1 MRTIWSRPMRC
12 WLALTVSLLLALSLV
27 PLPAFAA
34 QASSGS
40 GEAASAAQPTSVAAD
55 AAQPGDERPSEHVS
69 AGRAVAS
76 NAQPSSLADPG
87 TQGPDAS
94 ASEATQ
100 QNPASAT
107 SSKQPAAAGAPSAP
121 KTAEEAA
128 SSRTTNEEG
137 SAANAA
143 SSIGSLMGAAPMSSG
158 GAPVSAATEKLE
170 AGTYTLTANLYVAA
184 VDAPIGANV
193 YLGDSSFPP
202 LHPQRM
208 NATLTVAGDGQLQL
222 SIPVKQNAFTLQ
234 HIGDGAGVRVLS
246 TSRGGSEFNY
256 IGEAPA
262 HIRYEDRII
271 EVVCALDNAS
281 GSYTFK
287 NCIEYPA
294 PLDIGNMNDAE
305 ANKYW
310 DIQLGVDFSSA
321 VRNVAGDFEKSYEDP
336 VTGIKLTAKA
346 DEGSASI
353 PLLSTAS
360 FSAAEVADSAA
371 LEAAKAA
378 LSHEFSAVPSFRLY
392 DMKLASKG
400 TEVSF
405 DDKAHSQVYIPT
417 EVAHAALYRIEGG
430 AAAKRATQA
439 ADAGVTIDGISS
451 GVFAL
456 VDDDSATAWVAVKTI
471 ESSLPGVS
479 LTYRS
484 GGMFEEYMG
493 GFDQLE
499 SWGMYNAFFSRVED
513 GLFWTTAVEELAKL
527 KAYQHLDLQSL
538 YALGFDSDSTA
549 LIYATTKHAPWNGLG
564 KESGTTLEATVPAA
578 EGSDLYL
585 VSGTIGGGIESA
597 QKIPAT
603 IVKGI
608 ATFNLASI
616 DEDLTEEQTKAQND
630 RNSALWNAASGLDS
644 DNFGQDGQRQT
655 PQTKIAYIAVAREAP
670 TRIDKPLPALGLV
683 YTGSPQ
689 QGVAPG
695 EGYDLSIAP
704 SGTDAGEY
712 LAVATPKAGFAWQD
726 GSEQPAQVKWSIAKA
741 PLSAAYDGETV
752 AQGRTPAFKVDVSGF
767 VGGESAASAKG
778 YAAPSVLLPEGVSPQ
793 DLAEGASY
801 ELMPS
806 GGAAA
811 NYTFAYKGGKL
822 LVTKRADLA
831 PGTYALTA
839 NLSMP
844 GQFNPLIKGLT
855 VYANSPDNPFSDTAG
870 NSPVLDENTSARN
883 AVPRDPESMN
893 ATLVVGEGGV
903 KTLVLPIKNP
913 VFTTQE
919 LGTCADLSNVQVQ
932 RVAPADASKWSYGS
946 HATRIHKMIAT
957 LSDPQTAGMASYA
970 FAGSS
975 LYAVPLDLD
984 ISPAGA
990 VALKL
995 DVDYDSAKKVSDVTA
1010 TPSLDGEPSPGPAV
1024 PGDAG
1029 TGGAGGT
1036 GAGTGASGGSGTS
1049 AAPLPG
1055 PGAVPAPSAS
1065 APGASVGGVPRTA
1078 AASAAARSATL
1089 APGSYTV
1096 SANIWL
1102 SKQDTGL
1109 PLNPHLTSGSFPPMN
1124 PVQSNATLTVDGNG
1138 HARVSVPIAIQRRI
1152 MTVNSISGLNLAASN
1167 REGAGLSNITVDL
1180 GVIGGSTSVVT
1191 KPCTVDVTIGDLA
1204 MTIGGAIFGGVR
1216 NHTYPATFQMNL
1228 SGVPLSGGGAI
1239 PDAVKRIL
1247 AGDAG
1252 ASGDG
1257 ALGTVDEAKAQAAE
1271 AAAQA
1276 KAGKPGHRQAAPT
1289 PTDAAEG
1296 AEEMLA
1302 ANPALTFGLGA
1313 LSTLVVG
1320 GAAAGGM
1327 HAYRRRKNLVSQ
1339 GEKL

>member
-34 QASSGS
+34 QASLGS
-40 GEAASAAQPTSVAAD
+40 GEAASAEQSVSVAAD
-55 AAQPGDERPSEHVS
+55 AAQSANVATGAAQPGDERPSGHVS
-69 AGRAVAS
+69 ASRAATP
-76 NAQPSSLADPG
+76 NAQPTSLADSG
-87 TQGPDAS
+87 TQDSAAS
-94 ASEATQ
+94 AGEAAQ
-100 QNPASAT
+100 QNPASVA
-107 SSKQPAAAGAPSAP
+107 SSKQPASADVLSAP
-121 KTAEEAA
+121 KTAGEAA
-128 SSRTTNEEG
+128 SNRTANEAG
-137 SAANAA
+137 VPAAAL
-143 SSIGSLMGAAPMSSG
+143 SIGSLIGGLPASSG
-158 GAPVSAATEKLE
+158 GAPVSALTEKLE

-184 VDAPIGANV
+184 VDAPIGFNV
-193 YLGDSSFPP
+193 YLGDSNFPP
-202 LHPQRM
+202 LQAQRM

-222 SIPVKQNAFTLQ
+222 STPVKQNAFTLQ

-256 IGEAPA
+256 LGDPPTP
-262 HIRYEDRII
+262 IRYHDRII
-271 EVVCALDNAS
+271 EAVCALDNAS

-294 PLDIGNMNDAE
+294 PLDVDIKNPDD

-321 VRNVAGDFEKSYEDP
+321 VRNVAGAFEKSYEDP
-336 VTGIKLTAKA
+336 ITGIKLTAKA

-371 LEAAKAA
+371 LEAAKTA

-392 DMKLASKG
+392 DMELASKG
-400 TEVSF
+400 AQVSF

-430 AAAKRATQA
+430 AAAKLATQA
-439 ADAGVTIDGISS
+439 AGAGVTIDGISS

-456 VDDDSATAWVAVKTI
+456 ADTDSATPWAAVKKI
-471 ESSLPGVS
+471 ESSFPGVS
-479 LTYRS
+479 LTYKTTNYLETNGLFMDFDS
-484 GGMFEEYMG
+484 AYSQGLFE
-493 GFDQLE
+493 
-499 SWGMYNAFFSRVED
+499 AFFSQVKNGPVWEGALSEIVKRA
-513 GLFWTTAVEELAKL
+513 GLQNPDFEGC
-527 KAYQHLDLQSL
+527 YSL
-538 YALGFDSDSTA
+538 ALGNNFKAFPLSDQSRFPFDAIGGEMQNA
-549 LIYATTKHAPWNGLG
+549 L
-564 KESGTTLEATVPAA
+564 SATVPAA
-578 EGSDLYL
+578 TGSAIYL
-585 VSGTIGGGIESA
+585 VSGTVGGGLTSISE
-597 QKIPAT
+597 IPST
-603 IVKGI
+603 ISHGL
-608 ATFNLASI
+608 ATFDLATS
-616 DEDLTEEQTKAQND
+616 EQPANGDTILG
-630 RNSALWNAASGLDS
+630 LWNAASGWDT
-644 DNFGQDGQRQT
+644 NFIPAHPEKAVQT

-670 TRIDKPLPALGLV
+670 TRIDKPLPASGLV
-683 YTGSPQ
+683 YTGGPQ

-726 GSEQPAQVKWSIAKA
+726 GSEQPAQLKWSIAKA

-752 AQGRTPAFKVDVSGF
+752 AQGRIPAFKVDVSGF
-767 VGGESAASAKG
+767 VGEESAASAKG

-870 NSPVLDENTSARN
+870 NSPVLDENASARN

-1024 PGDAG
+1024 PSDAG
-1029 TGGAGGT
+1029 TGGAGST
-1036 GAGTGASGGSGTS
+1036 GAGTGASGGGGAS
-1049 AAPLPG
+1049 AAPPAG
-1055 PGAVPAPSAS
+1055 PGRSSRAGRQCTGRFRRRRPRSQRDLGAGQLYRLGQYLAEQAGHGAALEPTSDQRLLPTHE
-1065 APGASVGGVPRTA
+1065 PGSEQCGAHGRQQRPRTGVGA
-1078 AASAAARSATL
+1078 HRHPEKDHDGEQHQRAE
-1089 APGSYTV
+1089 PGRLEQRGCRIVEY
-1096 SANIWL
+1096 
-1102 SKQDTGL
+1102 
-1109 PLNPHLTSGSFPPMN
+1109 
-1124 PVQSNATLTVDGNG
+1124 NG
-1138 HARVSVPIAIQRRI
+1138 
-1152 MTVNSISGLNLAASN
+1152 
-1167 REGAGLSNITVDL
+1167 
-1180 GVIGGSTSVVT
+1180 
-1191 KPCTVDVTIGDLA
+1191 
-1204 MTIGGAIFGGVR
+1204 
-1216 NHTYPATFQMNL
+1216 
-1228 SGVPLSGGGAI
+1228 
-1239 PDAVKRIL
+1239 
-1247 AGDAG
+1247 
-1252 ASGDG
+1252 
-1257 ALGTVDEAKAQAAE
+1257 
-1271 AAAQA
+1271 
-1276 KAGKPGHRQAAPT
+1276 
-1289 PTDAAEG
+1289 
-1296 AEEMLA
+1296 
-1302 ANPALTFGLGA
+1302 
-1313 LSTLVVG
+1313 
-1320 GAAAGGM
+1320 
-1327 HAYRRRKNLVSQ
+1327 
-1339 GEKL
+1339 

>member
-12 WLALTVSLLLALSLV
+12 WLALAVSLLLALSLV

-34 QASSGS
+34 QASAEQSV
-40 GEAASAAQPTSVAAD
+40 SVAAD
-55 AAQPGDERPSEHVS
+55 AAQSANVATGAAQPGDERPSEHVPAS
-69 AGRAVAS
+69 PAAAS

-87 TQGPDAS
+87 KQDSDAS
-94 ASEATQ
+94 AGEAAQ

-107 SSKQPAAAGAPSAP
+107 SSKQPAAADVSSAP
-121 KTAEEAA
+121 KAAGEAA
-128 SSRTTNEEG
+128 SNRTANEAG
-137 SAANAA
+137 VPDAAAL
-143 SSIGSLMGAAPMSSG
+143 SIDSLIGGLPASSG
-158 GAPVSAATEKLE
+158 GAPVSALTEKLE

-184 VDAPIGANV
+184 VDAPIGFNV
-193 YLGDSSFPP
+193 YLGDSNFPP
-202 LHPQRM
+202 LQAQRM

-256 IGEAPA
+256 IENPPPV
-262 HIRYEDRII
+262 RYQDRII

-294 PLDIGNMNDAE
+294 PLDNGEMSDAE

-321 VRNVAGDFEKSYEDP
+321 VKNVAGDFEKSYEDLA
-336 VTGIKLTAKA
+336 TGIKLTAKA

-360 FSAAEVADSAA
+360 FSAAEVVDSAA
-371 LEAAKAA
+371 LETAKVA
-378 LSHEFSAVPSFRLY
+378 LSHEFSATPSFHLY

-400 TEVSF
+400 AQVSF

-417 EVAHAALYRIEGG
+417 EVAHAALYRIEEGS
-430 AAAKRATQA
+430 AAKLATQA

-456 VDDDSATAWVAVKTI
+456 ADTDSATPWAAVKKI
-471 ESSLPGVS
+471 ESSFPGVS
-479 LTYRS
+479 LTYKTTGYLETNS
-484 GGMFEEYMG
+484 LFMD
-493 GFDQLE
+493 FDSVYSQ
-499 SWGMYNAFFSRVED
+499 
-513 GLFWTTAVEELAKL
+513 GLFEALFSQVKNGPVWEGALSEIVK
-527 KAYQHLDLQSL
+527 KAGLRNPDFEGCYSL
-538 YALGFDSDSTA
+538 ALGFNLKAFTLSDQSRAPFDAIGGEMQNA
-549 LIYATTKHAPWNGLG
+549 L
-564 KESGTTLEATVPAA
+564 SATVPAA
-578 EGSDLYL
+578 TGSAIYL
-585 VSGTIGGGIESA
+585 VSGTVGGGLTSISE
-597 QKIPAT
+597 IPST
-603 IVKGI
+603 ISHGL
-608 ATFNLASI
+608 ATFDLATS
-616 DEDLTEEQTKAQND
+616 EQPANGDTILG
-630 RNSALWNAASGLDS
+630 LWNAASGWDT
-644 DNFGQDGQRQT
+644 NFIPAHPEKAVQT

-670 TRIDKPLPALGLV
+670 TRIDKPLPASGLV
-683 YTGSPQ
+683 YTGGPQ

-767 VGGESAASAKG
+767 VGGESAASVKG
-778 YAAPSVLLPEGVSPQ
+778 YAAPAVLLPEGVSPQ

-870 NSPVLDENTSARN
+870 NSPVLDENASARN
-883 AVPRDPESMN
+883 AVPREPESMN

-1024 PGDAG
+1024 PGDVG
-1029 TGGAGGT
+1029 TGGAGST
-1036 GAGTGASGGSGTS
+1036 GAGTGASGGGGTS

-1055 PGAVPAPSAS
+1055 PGAVPAPGAS

-1078 AASAAARSATL
+1078 TASVAARSATL

-1124 PVQSNATLTVDGNG
+1124 PVQSNATLTVDSNG

-1228 SGVPLSGGGAI
+1228 SGVPLSGGRRH

-1289 PTDAAEG
+1289 PTDAAAG

-1320 GAAAGGM
+1320 GAAAGGV

>member
-1 MRTIWSRPMRC
+1 MHMRTIWSRPMRC
-12 WLALTVSLLLALSLV
+12 CLALAVSLLLVLSLM

-34 QASSGS
+34 QASLGS
-40 GEAASAAQPTSVAAD
+40 GEAASAAQPASVAAD
-55 AAQPGDERPSEHVS
+55 AAQTGDENAPAH
-69 AGRAVAS
+69 APAS
-76 NAQPSSLADPG
+76 PAAASDAPPSSLATSG
-87 TQGPDAS
+87 TQDSDAS
-94 ASEATQ
+94 ASEAAP

-107 SSKQPAAAGAPSAP
+107 SSKQPAAADVPSAP
-121 KTAEEAA
+121 KAAGEAA
-128 SSRTTNEEG
+128 SNRTANEAG
-137 SAANAA
+137 VPAAAL
-143 SSIGSLMGAAPMSSG
+143 SIGSLIGGLPASSG
-158 GAPVSAATEKLE
+158 GAPVSALTEKLE

-193 YLGDSSFPP
+193 YLGDSNFPP

-208 NATLTVAGDGQLQL
+208 NATLTAEGDGQLQL

-256 IGEAPA
+256 LGEAPA

-294 PLDIGNMNDAE
+294 PLDNDEMSDAE

-321 VRNVAGDFEKSYEDP
+321 VKNVAGDFEKSYEDP

-371 LEAAKAA
+371 LEAAKVA
-378 LSHEFSAVPSFRLY
+378 LSHEFSATPNFRLY

-400 TEVSF
+400 AQVSF

-430 AAAKRATQA
+430 TAAKLATQA

-451 GVFAL
+451 GLFAL
-456 VDDDSATAWVAVKTI
+456 ADADSATPWAAVKKI
-471 ESSLPGVS
+471 ESSFPGVS

-484 GGMFEEYMG
+484 GGRLEEAFG
-493 GFDQLE
+493 GFDSLDA
-499 SWGMYNAFFSRVED
+499 GGFYNAYFSRVED
-513 GLFWTTAVEELAKL
+513 GLFWTTAAKELASL

-538 YALGFDSDSTA
+538 YALGFDQNLSMFSA
-549 LIYATTKHAPWNGLG
+549 GLKHAPWVELG
-564 KESGTTLEATVPAA
+564 KESEIALEGTVPAA
-578 EGSDLYL
+578 AGSDLYL
-585 VSGTIGGGIESA
+585 VSGTIGSGITSV
-597 QKIPAT
+597 QKIPASLA
-603 IVKGI
+603 GGN

-616 DEDLTEEQTKAQND
+616 DEQLTEAQLD
-630 RNSALWNAASGLDS
+630 GYAAMWNAASGLDYLNAGK
-644 DNFGQDGQRQT
+644 DEKGQT

-670 TRIDKPLPALGLV
+670 TRIDKPLPASGLV
-683 YTGSPQ
+683 YTGGPQ

-726 GSEQPAQVKWSIAKA
+726 GSEQPAQLKWSIAKA

-870 NSPVLDENTSARN
+870 NSPVLDENASARN

-1010 TPSLDGEPSPGPAV
+1010 TPSLDGEPAPGPAV

-1029 TGGAGGT
+1029 TGGAG
-1036 GAGTGASGGSGTS
+1036 GTGASGGSGTS

-1055 PGAVPAPSAS
+1055 PGAVPAPGAS

-1078 AASAAARSATL
+1078 AASVAARSATL

-1124 PVQSNATLTVDGNG
+1124 PVQSNATLTVDSNG

-1252 ASGDG
+1252 TSGDG
-1257 ALGTVDEAKAQAAE
+1257 TLGTVDEAKAQAAE

-1276 KAGKPGHRQAAPT
+1276 KAGKPGHQQAAPT
-1289 PTDAAEG
+1289 PTDAAAG

-1302 ANPALTFGLGA
+1302 ANPALTFGLGV

-1320 GAAAGGM
+1320 GAAAGGV